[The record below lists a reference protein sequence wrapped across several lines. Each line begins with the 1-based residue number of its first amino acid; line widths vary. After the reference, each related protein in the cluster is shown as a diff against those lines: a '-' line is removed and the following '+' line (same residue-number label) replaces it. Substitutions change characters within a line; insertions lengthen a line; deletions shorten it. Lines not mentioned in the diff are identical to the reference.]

1 MTSPTN
7 TPQHL
12 RHDKDGTRAVRAPP
26 DAAQAHASITE
37 ALRDPFA
44 FAVALLGACGA
55 RSQYGNLQEH
65 AAPAP
70 PTTDTSPAPRRPHQ
84 HKPRTAEEILRPRD
98 ALGGGMGPLSNRSRR
113 DA

>member
-1 MTSPTN
+1 MTDHTD
-7 TPQHL
+7 PQHI
-12 RHDKDGTRAVRAPP
+12 RHGADGTRRAVPTTP
-26 DAAQAHASITE
+26 EAAQAHARIVE
-37 ALRDPFA
+37 ALADPFA

-55 RSQYGNLQEH
+55 RSQYGNLQKH

-70 PTTDTSPAPRRPHQ
+70 PTTTSPAPRRPHQ

-98 ALGGGMGPLSNRSRR
+98 ALGGGMGPLSNRSKR